1 MVTIGIGAQADAGAL
16 RAISNATHGQS
27 YLVLNPADIKSVLL
41 QSIVANN

>member
-1 MVTIGIGAQADAGAL
+1 MGAQADAGAL

-27 YLVLNPADIKSVLL
+27 YIVLNPVDIKSVLL